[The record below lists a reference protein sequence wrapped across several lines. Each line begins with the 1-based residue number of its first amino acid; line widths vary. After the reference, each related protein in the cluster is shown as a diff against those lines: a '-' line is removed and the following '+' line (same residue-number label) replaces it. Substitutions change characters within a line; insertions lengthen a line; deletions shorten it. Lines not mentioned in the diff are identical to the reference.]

1 MRQGEDHE
9 QLDSHQDHGAFLG
22 PSHLDLVRFR
32 RPEHDVGARARRRL
46 INGRLVDKPRWQR
59 RFGGLAICF
68 TQRSSNDEAL
78 GWLRLDAL
86 LGS

>member
-1 MRQGEDHE
+1 
-9 QLDSHQDHGAFLG
+9 
-22 PSHLDLVRFR
+22 
-32 RPEHDVGARARRRL
+32 
-46 INGRLVDKPRWQR
+46 
-59 RFGGLAICF
+59 LAICF